1 MEASNIRH
9 DPALGKGRERDVC
22 FGIAEITYSFGSLP
36 PHKEDPLSERDGS
49 KTIQGPLLQGI
60 WLLRSS
66 CAHMVRD
73 LDWNA
78 VESHQ
83 GVGLANLM
91 SAKWL
96 EQKTPV

>member
-9 DPALGKGRERDVC
+9 DPALGKGREIYVC
-22 FGIAEITYSFGSLP
+22 FGIAEFTYSFGSLP

-49 KTIQGPLLQGI
+49 KTNQGFLLKGI
-60 WLLRSS
+60 WLLHSS

-78 VESHQ
+78 EEAHQ
-83 GVGLANLM
+83 GVAVANLM

-96 EQKTPV
+96 VEKTPV